1 MMVFPIHLRQ
11 WGFESVQTLLNSSRR
26 RSTASPYRTRYRYS
40 VTKIKFFT
48 DPLWTKYIKTVLRRQ
63 AYRFE
68 LRPSGQQLRN
78 LRQFAGSCRFVYTNI
93 REEFRSSSEINKN
106 HVFVEDLPVRNMCK
120 SSKGTGKRVAQK
132 SGLNRAMLDGSPF
145 ELRRQLQYKTDW
157 RGGLF
162 YAVPAQNT
170 SRTCPVAW
178 GGCGQVSAENR
189 KDPGEVGMPRMRAV
203 SQCGFDQRGKY
214 PRGVASLSAT
224 LACGKCVAAGTQR
237 RYPSLSRGT
246 RRNPR
251 TLARGGP
258 QCLLPT
264 THSLHVR

>member
-120 SSKGTGKRVAQK
+120 SSKGTGKR
-132 SGLNRAMLDGSPF
+132 
-145 ELRRQLQYKTDW
+145 
-157 RGGLF
+157 
-162 YAVPAQNT
+162 
-170 SRTCPVAW
+170 
-178 GGCGQVSAENR
+178 
-189 KDPGEVGMPRMRAV
+189 AV
-203 SQCGFDQRGKY
+203 SQCGFHQCGKY

-224 LACGKCVAAGTQR
+224 LACSKCVVAGTTEGIHR
-237 RYPSLSRGT
+237 LGVEPVGIPGL
-246 RRNPR
+246 
-251 TLARGGP
+251 
-258 QCLLPT
+258 
-264 THSLHVR
+264 